1 LLKNPAWWKIYI
13 QYSEFRAHSVFQSKR
28 KLLKNPECTNYSEN
42 FQGKLCFSGQAQ
54 SFWNIL
60 NGKIYIQ
67 YSENFQPELHNIMK
81 VYAVIPATTCT
92 AKRSFSGLRRMKTY
106 LRNTKGQDRLNGV
119 ALINNERCYANKVI
133 ENDTDSVLDA
143 FVKRE
148 HSHKYFFW

>member
-1 LLKNPAWWKIYI
+1 
-13 QYSEFRAHSVFQSKR
+13 
-28 KLLKNPECTNYSEN
+28 
-42 FQGKLCFSGQAQ
+42 
-54 SFWNIL
+54 
-60 NGKIYIQ
+60 
-67 YSENFQPELHNIMK
+67 MK

-148 HSHKYFFW
+148 HSHKYFF